1 MRYLCF
7 NLLQQLGSFQDWFV
21 AHFTRLVISLFCSV
35 VAFATFLEPT
45 YMLILVCFFAIMADC
60 YTAWRLAVRL
70 RRKYPL
76 HPNVGKFQSKKS
88 KKIVDSMIQ
97 VLIAVILAYL
107 LDEVIIIGA
116 NLYLQYY
123 TAGAIGI
130 YNFVS
135 VLENISSE
143 SDANWAKFLQRF
155 LINKAERHTGI
166 PLDELK
172 KKVESNFSD
181 QFLQPVVGSTDTL
194 RNKSKEEF
202 EREYTGSVDKA
213 SQSAGISNSF
223 KRGYVDPITGL
234 RDNTGSDL
242 VRGIIQTPD
251 IHYYDPNIKTP
262 YHDGSTGMN
271 KGESMDLH
279 GKASPI
285 VTLPA
290 EAPIPVS
297 NDAVAY
303 KRKDE

>member
-7 NLLQQLGSFQDWFV
+7 NLLQLFESFQEWFV
-21 AHFTRLVISLFCSV
+21 AHLTRLVISLFCSV

-45 YMLILVCFFAIMADC
+45 YMLILVCFFAIIADC

-97 VLIAVILAYL
+97 VIIAVILAYL

-123 TAGAIGI
+123 TAGAIGV
-130 YNFVS
+130 YNFIS

-143 SDANWAKFLQRF
+143 SDKNWAKFLQRF

-172 KKVESNFSD
+172 RAVESNFSD
-181 QFLQPVVGSTDTL
+181 QFSKPDVGYYDTL
-194 RNKSKEEF
+194 RKVSKEEF
-202 EREYTGSVDKA
+202 EREYMGTVDK
-213 SQSAGISNSF
+213 SSNQFAGISDSF
-223 KRGYVDPITGL
+223 KRGEG
-234 RDNTGSDL
+234 
-242 VRGIIQTPD
+242 
-251 IHYYDPNIKTP
+251 
-262 YHDGSTGMN
+262 
-271 KGESMDLH
+271 
-279 GKASPI
+279 SPI

-290 EAPIPVS
+290 EAPIQVS
-297 NDAVAY
+297 NEAVAS

>member
-1 MRYLCF
+1 M
-7 NLLQQLGSFQDWFV
+7 
-21 AHFTRLVISLFCSV
+21 AHLTRLVISLFCSV

-45 YMLILVCFFAIMADC
+45 YMLILVCFFAIIADC

-123 TAGAIGI
+123 TAGAIGV
-130 YNFVS
+130 YNFIS

-143 SDANWAKFLQRF
+143 SDKNWAKFLQRF

-172 KKVESNFSD
+172 SKVESNFSD
-181 QFLQPVVGSTDTL
+181 QFLQSGVGYSDAL
-194 RNKSKEEF
+194 GKMSKKEF
-202 EREYTGSVDKA
+202 EREYLGTVDK
-213 SQSAGISNSF
+213 SSNQSAGISDSF
-223 KRGYVDPITGL
+223 KRGEG
-234 RDNTGSDL
+234 
-242 VRGIIQTPD
+242 
-251 IHYYDPNIKTP
+251 
-262 YHDGSTGMN
+262 
-271 KGESMDLH
+271 
-279 GKASPI
+279 SPI

-290 EAPIPVS
+290 KAPIPVS
-297 NDAVAY
+297 NEAVAS

>member
-7 NLLQQLGSFQDWFV
+7 NLLQLVESVQEWFV
-21 AHFTRLVISLFCSV
+21 AHLTRLVISLFCSV

-45 YMLILVCFFAIMADC
+45 YMLILVCFFAIIADC

-70 RRKYPL
+70 KRKYPL

-123 TAGAIGI
+123 TAGAIGV
-130 YNFVS
+130 YNFIS

-143 SDANWAKFLQRF
+143 SDKNWAKFLQRF

-172 KKVESNFSD
+172 REVESNFSD
-181 QFLQPVVGSTDTL
+181 KLQSGVGSTDTL
-194 RNKSKEEF
+194 RNKSKEDF
-202 EREYTGSVDKA
+202 ESEYMGIVDK
-213 SQSAGISNSF
+213 SSNQSACISDSF
-223 KRGYVDPITGL
+223 KRCEG
-234 RDNTGSDL
+234 
-242 VRGIIQTPD
+242 
-251 IHYYDPNIKTP
+251 
-262 YHDGSTGMN
+262 
-271 KGESMDLH
+271 
-279 GKASPI
+279 SPI

-290 EAPIPVS
+290 EAPIQMS
-297 NDAVAY
+297 NEAVAS
-303 KRKDE
+303 KRKEE

>member
-7 NLLQQLGSFQDWFV
+7 NLLQLFESLQEWFV
-21 AHFTRLVISLFCSV
+21 AHLTRLVISLFCSV

-45 YMLILVCFFAIMADC
+45 YMLILVCFFAIIADC

-123 TAGAIGI
+123 TAGAIGV
-130 YNFVS
+130 YNFIS

-143 SDANWAKFLQRF
+143 SDKNWAKFLQRF

-172 KKVESNFSD
+172 REVESNFSD
-181 QFLQPVVGSTDTL
+181 QLQPVVGYSDTL
-194 RNKSKEEF
+194 RKVSKEEF
-202 EREYTGSVDKA
+202 EREYMGTVDK
-213 SQSAGISNSF
+213 SSNQSAGISDSF
-223 KRGYVDPITGL
+223 KRGEG
-234 RDNTGSDL
+234 
-242 VRGIIQTPD
+242 
-251 IHYYDPNIKTP
+251 
-262 YHDGSTGMN
+262 
-271 KGESMDLH
+271 
-279 GKASPI
+279 SPI

-290 EAPIPVS
+290 EAPIQVS
-297 NDAVAY
+297 NEAVAS
-303 KRKDE
+303 KRKEE